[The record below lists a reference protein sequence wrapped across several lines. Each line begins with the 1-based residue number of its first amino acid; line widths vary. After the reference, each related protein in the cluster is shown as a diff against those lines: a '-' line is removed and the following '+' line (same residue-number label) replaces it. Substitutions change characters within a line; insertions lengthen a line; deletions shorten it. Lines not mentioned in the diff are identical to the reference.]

1 MAEGGSL
8 PILPGVGGLE
18 RALTRRDPARIV
30 SALAQWELRRVW
42 AHKVACAILEEDNRA
57 LALDAREL
65 AWLGSLVHDQNHDE
79 GTLRF
84 CAIDLSWRR
93 LASYKAHQCE
103 RRTRA
108 DEPSHRLQ
116 LVERLLR
123 QQDYSAARQALET
136 YFTSPQA
143 KLHDVMKHE
152 PEAALKHVQTF
163 ARLYEQHLQK
173 VDAVREHTRR
183 TGEKRKVTWPPK
195 RFKHLVEPEE
205 ELLVKMTVDWAAC
218 EYRQLRRIDAI
229 CLKVCLPSLGS
240 TKLAQK
246 LTTILQCRPFISGVI
261 WPAPVPAA
269 AAAEPESAAAAAA
282 AAVSTPQAG
291 PSRTRSQSQSQGNSQ
306 DSLPTPDPS
315 SDGIEIVSAP
325 TPRRQKMTSQ
335 QVESAPPQ
343 NLRKHERSPSADE
356 LVVTEAPEA
365 KRFKMDDDETHSD
378 RQQTDPKPVPLR
390 DVPTESAPGEPQPK
404 REAPVTSSPAPARPQ
419 FRDSSVQ
426 TSPPPEAPLSKTTS
440 PAPRPPATAAPVERT
455 SPRPRTRSPPLAR
468 PAAPPLATLAR
479 TMASSSYVN
488 QGLPPSTV
496 DSRQIFSLLQAGAA
510 EQQQR
515 LERERRHASSDWNL
529 ANVTSA
535 GRAATPPVQPAASA
549 AMDSP
554 AVVIAESSS
563 PNSAANASTLE
574 PRGGFR
580 NDVDDASAMDC
591 DAPTAEPAEKAEKSA
606 TSLGPTSSAILMP
619 PPTAGS
625 RESPTKGD
633 SKSRFRAAPSQG
645 LVPATAEPEAGVAAA
660 VVSVETVVDATPT
673 SSTDHSATT
682 ASQDPSTQ
690 SSDSVVRDSQEQAS
704 TQSSSKEGDASFP
717 SAAQVRRDRSTSVI
731 FPQPGFTGSTTA
743 TVAEDG
749 NVTMD
754 PPPAAQTN
762 VVGTPVPIP
771 SALRSRFLAP
781 PSSDHVESTL
791 KDSSGTGSSG
801 RTASTDETKSSQATR
816 PTPLVDES
824 ASGKTTFDFA
834 SLASQ
839 HRQFKREYSEPPL
852 EYRSAP
858 SVSGRVRASS
868 LPPRASQDSPRITS
882 KERSQPS
889 IDKPTAAGPAAPEK
903 HEPAAVAESTAATET
918 DGIASDDDLDS
929 ALRTSFSVE
938 EVVQHFDAMEESRQF
953 ARKASLPALEAGVTA
968 VAGEAAVAVSSSD
981 SGNTRGVP
989 TEVTSGLE
997 EAPEGE
1003 DAIAAADD
1011 ADQAEALRIKT
1022 RVESEAAE
1030 RRRIAEEKA
1039 SEGELV
1045 DDELDELSEGNDA
1058 DVGASSYGD
1067 FGAALA
1073 GEPFSQAALLT
1084 QAIDEPGSLED
1095 QASDQDGAVLA
1106 RRRSFANLE
1115 DEAEHSEHEQD
1126 EVNKVLNEDMWG
1138 YLDLLKRDV

>member
-65 AWLGSLVHDQNHDE
+65 AWLGSL
-79 GTLRF
+79 
-84 CAIDLSWRR
+84 
-93 LASYKAHQCE
+93 
-103 RRTRA
+103 
-108 DEPSHRLQ
+108 

-229 CLKVCLPSLGS
+229 CLK
-240 TKLAQK
+240 
-246 LTTILQCRPFISGVI
+246 CRPFISGVI

-291 PSRTRSQSQSQGNSQ
+291 PSRTRSQSQPQGNSQ

-515 LERERRHASSDWNL
+515 LERERRHASSDGNL

-645 LVPATAEPEAGVAAA
+645 LVPATAEPEAGVAAT

-717 SAAQVRRDRSTSVI
+717 SAAQVRRDRATSVI

-754 PPPAAQTN
+754 PPPAAQTK

-771 SALRSRFLAP
+771 SALRSRFLAR